1 MISYVLLY
9 YCYYRKHAEG
19 TKFDC
24 KGACSNA
31 VIRRYKVLAVC
42 TNVKIWSELHC
53 GPEVLRVVFVRAQVA
68 FLLQERSPPSQ
79 MTMILVNMCQQL
91 PLSAAVAVSPLDAT
105 WKCWNRL
112 QALSADTV

>member
-1 MISYVLLY
+1 MCTDVDLVRI
-9 YCYYRKHAEG
+9 AWW
-19 TKFDC
+19 
-24 KGACSNA
+24 ACSA
-31 VIRRYKVLAVC
+31 
-42 TNVKIWSELHC
+42 
-53 GPEVLRVVFVRAQVA
+53 VFVRAQVA
-68 FLLQERSPPSQ
+68 FLLQGCSPPSQ